1 MKDAFSQY
9 RETVISQELKMK
21 IINHIEASSRT
32 QEKGAMR
39 EHKYNEKSKRYD
51 TRNKIQHVYAQ
62 NEEVCL
68 LNDVE
73 NMVVSMDAQTIP
85 NVHSL

>member
-1 MKDAFSQY
+1 M
-9 RETVISQELKMK
+9 TPK
-21 IINHIEASSRT
+21 IRFN
-32 QEKGAMR
+32 M
-39 EHKYNEKSKRYD
+39 
-51 TRNKIQHVYAQ
+51 VYAQ
-62 NEEVCL
+62 DAEVCL

>member
-1 MKDAFSQY
+1 MTPEIRFN
-9 RETVISQELKMK
+9 M
-21 IINHIEASSRT
+21 
-32 QEKGAMR
+32 
-39 EHKYNEKSKRYD
+39 
-51 TRNKIQHVYAQ
+51 VYAQ
-62 NEEVCL
+62 DTEVCL